1 MKLFE
6 CSTDLFGGTKVFF
19 VMATCKNDA
28 LSKVL
33 FYEREMIT
41 MLDRDT
47 YGDIDMTIKIREL
60 EDGIGEAHF
69 DRYWVEQVDTKCP
82 I

>member
-19 VMATCKNDA
+19 VMALNKNDA

-33 FYEREMIT
+33 FYEREMIA
-41 MLDRDT
+41 MFDRDT
-47 YGDIDMTIKIREL
+47 YGDVNMTVSIREL

-69 DRYWVEQVDTKCP
+69 DGSWEQ
-82 I
+82 